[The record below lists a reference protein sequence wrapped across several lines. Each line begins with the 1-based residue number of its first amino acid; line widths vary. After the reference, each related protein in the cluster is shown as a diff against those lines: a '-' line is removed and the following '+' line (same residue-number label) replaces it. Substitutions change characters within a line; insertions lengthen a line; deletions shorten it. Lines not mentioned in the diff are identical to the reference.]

1 MMQPSSH
8 DVTFL
13 LQAWSNGDQA
23 ALEKLMPLV
32 YDQLHQ
38 LAQHYM
44 AREQPGH
51 ILQTSAL
58 VNEAYLRLIDASRVS
73 WQNRAHFFAIS
84 AQLMRRIL
92 VEFARARQGPK
103 RGGGATPVVLDESRL
118 GSGDRADLV
127 ALDDAL
133 KGLAA
138 IDPRKSQV
146 VELRFFG
153 GLSVEEAAEV
163 LKVSPA
169 TVMRDWRLAKVWLFH
184 EMRREGQDDEARA
197 MAAS

>member
-1 MMQPSSH
+1 MQPSSH

-169 TVMRDWRLAKVWLFH
+169 TVMRDWRLAKVWLWH
-184 EMRREGQDDEARA
+184 EMRREQRYDARA